1 MDFNKAL
8 MNKQPTCDE
17 LVYETITHPTDKIKL
32 PDRMATIL
40 RNTPQLTRF
49 DDASF
54 LDLNEEQDKINRQRV
69 QAQRIINYITTNNY
83 TTHNT

>member
-17 LVYETITHPTDKIKL
+17 LVYETITHPTDKIGL

-49 DDASF
+49 DDDSF
-54 LDLNEEQDKINRQRV
+54 LDLTRSRTKSTDSGCRHNES
-69 QAQRIINYITTNNY
+69 
-83 TTHNT
+83 